1 VKRGS
6 PRRIV
11 WTLALAGLALVVTAG
26 PAKGEER
33 FSSPDR
39 GEALL
44 PGSVIETAWVLEC
57 RAVAPEADEAEL
69 VLSVDGGRTFPIR
82 VSSELSVCA
91 SRFRWQ
97 VPALPA
103 RRARLALRTGSAG
116 GERTETLRVVS
127 AEFTILPDP
136 EGRREELHARG
147 SEWWTRPALSLETA
161 DDLLSRSIS
170 SHGGVLALERDSWDI
185 VGPDAPT
192 SAAPPNRTRIE
203 RVGERSH
210 RSLVGR
216 LSPAPPRIPLA
227 LRL

>member
-11 WTLALAGLALVVTAG
+11 WTLALAGLALAATVN

-44 PGSVIETAWVLEC
+44 PGSVIETAWALDC
-57 RAVAPEADEAEL
+57 RAVVPEADEAEL
-69 VLSVDGGRTFPIR
+69 VLSLDGGRTFPVR
-82 VSSELSVCA
+82 VSSEVSVCA
-91 SRFRWQ
+91 SRFRWR
-97 VPALPA
+97 VPALPTG
-103 RRARLALRTGSAG
+103 RARLALRIGSRG

-136 EGRREELHARG
+136 EGRREELYARG

-161 DDLLSRSIS
+161 DDLLSRTIS
-170 SHGGVLALERDSWDI
+170 AHGRVSALEPDSWDI
-185 VGPDAPT
+185 NGPVDPT
-192 SAAPPNRTRIE
+192 SAAPLKRTRVE
-203 RVGERSH
+203 RADEH
-210 RSLVGR
+210 SLLSLTGHV
-216 LSPAPPRIPLA
+216 SPAPPRIALA